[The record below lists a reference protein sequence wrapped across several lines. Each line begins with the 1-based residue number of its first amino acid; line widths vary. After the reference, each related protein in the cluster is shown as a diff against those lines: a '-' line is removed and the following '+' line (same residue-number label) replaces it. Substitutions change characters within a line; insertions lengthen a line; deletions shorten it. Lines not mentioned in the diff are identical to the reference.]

1 MDYFYIKG
9 SSFFWMKESRLDQ
22 REGDGE
28 AKGKGDGEGEGEGE
42 IIFELL
48 RI

>member
-1 MDYFYIKG
+1 
-9 SSFFWMKESRLDQ
+9 MKESRLDQ

-42 IIFELL
+42 RIFELL